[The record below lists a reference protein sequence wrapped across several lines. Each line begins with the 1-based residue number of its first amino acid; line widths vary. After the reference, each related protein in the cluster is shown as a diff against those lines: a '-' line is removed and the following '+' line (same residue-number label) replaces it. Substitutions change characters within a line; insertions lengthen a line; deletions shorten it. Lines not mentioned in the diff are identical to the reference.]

1 MPKLEN
7 NETPKPVKT
16 EFQNCG
22 PTICVNWIF
31 HRNTEPGSS
40 SANIWY
46 NHLCHAVAREPGIDF
61 VTGERGFKTRNDLGQ
76 LYVSDQEFEY
86 CRDIRLLAKLGSI
99 FELHIIDG
107 GDEVNAKAEATAA

>member
-1 MPKLEN
+1 MGIAMPKLEN

-86 CRDIRLLAKLGSI
+86 CRDINTQGNCEYYKAKTASAQLKHGLG
-99 FELHIIDG
+99 G
-107 GDEVNAKAEATAA
+107 PK